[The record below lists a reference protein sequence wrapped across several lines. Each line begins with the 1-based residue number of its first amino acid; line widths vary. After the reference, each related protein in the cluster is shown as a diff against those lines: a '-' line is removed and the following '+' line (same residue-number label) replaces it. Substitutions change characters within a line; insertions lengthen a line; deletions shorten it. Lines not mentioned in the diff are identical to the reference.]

1 MTSCPARRAEVIPK
15 GWRLPVMKPN
25 LYSFNERFAISVCF
39 CLQPSSFRVGGRQ
52 WLDCSQMFF
61 FLGFSWE
68 KTHWIQCNRKDIS
81 IHSCYH
87 KQATSIPC
95 AISFGLWATQPF
107 DLNVSPQPRLH
118 DDSVSVWWKM
128 NLYIQ
133 RIFGEINQY
142 DYGSKPCT
150 PGEHHICTPVSTQIW
165 YDPFDWIVI
174 AMYST
179 AMPAARKCRKQL
191 VLTTI
196 ILIFKKDG
204 IVNSG
209 FCWFT
214 KR

>member
-1 MTSCPARRAEVIPK
+1 MCLPPAFIFPGRWAAVAGLLTCLCLAEKRPIE
-15 GWRLPVMKPN
+15 
-25 LYSFNERFAISVCF
+25 FNDISV
-39 CLQPSSFRVGGRQ
+39 
-52 WLDCSQMFF
+52 
-61 FLGFSWE
+61 
-68 KTHWIQCNRKDIS
+68 
-81 IHSCYH
+81 HSCYH
-87 KQATSIPC
+87 KQATSSPC
-95 AISFGLWATQPF
+95 AISFGSWATQPF
-107 DLNVSPQPRLH
+107 DLDVSPQPRLH

-133 RIFGEINQY
+133 RIYGEINQY

-204 IVNSG
+204 IVNSD

-214 KR
+214 KGWHMGEQNFVDPHFFGIVKFKFLWIHIFLS

>member
-1 MTSCPARRAEVIPK
+1 MYV
-15 GWRLPVMKPN
+15 
-25 LYSFNERFAISVCF
+25 FA
-39 CLQPSSFRVGGRQ
+39 SSLHFSGSVGGSG
-52 WLDCSQMFF
+52 WFAHLFV
-61 FLGFSWE
+61 FSWE
-68 KTHWIQCNRKDIS
+68 KAHWIQRKDIS
-81 IHSCYH
+81 VHSCYH

-107 DLNVSPQPRLH
+107 DLDVSPQPRLH

-133 RIFGEINQY
+133 RIYGEINQY